1 MADRIVVS
9 PACSQPCPSCIACH
23 RDRPEATLDEAL
35 ALDTTP
41 DLTLGGGDATRWS
54 HLEELLARNAERPS
68 PQRIWIEAPAR
79 AFTDAVLE
87 RLAGLGAHGIRV
99 QIEGVGPHLLQRLGL
114 GDGERVIARA
124 EALGL
129 HTEARIC
136 ARPITFSMVV
146 PLARRLFPRR
156 VWLEIIRQDWGQ
168 PAVTMSPE
176 AIERTL
182 LAAPNLEFSAHRM
195 SNTGYLPPCALPRL
209 WRTRAAAW
217 RATHGRRETP
227 NDALPA
233 CERCALRESCQWND
247 PEALTDEARRAIEPL
262 TAVRERPRPDQT
274 PVPEVIVRLRR
285 DPEVVCVTPWT
296 TMEVVDPDGL
306 VRQCCSTW
314 TVGTRGNVHLSSLME
329 VWNGSGYQ
337 SARRIMSGSDV
348 GALCNP
354 VCSRLHDHKLEEKEF
369 RIQAGSE
376 PFVRNQLLLAEDIA
390 RRAEVVRGKPLYLAL
405 CPSTYCNYDCI
416 MCDLGHLPRRDLP
429 ESIWDELPALLPTL
443 KTLTLLGGEPLAN
456 PRTWE
461 FLREFD
467 TTRYP
472 DAALDLVT
480 NGSLLTEK
488 ALERI
493 QRCALGDIT
502 ISLNAGDA
510 DTYALVQSPTIS
522 FEAVLRNIDALIR
535 FRDTHPRWFGIT
547 LSFVVQAAS
556 IHTIV
561 PFAEIAR
568 ARNLRVRFMAVNPE
582 NHSSLNFY
590 RRPDEVARV
599 VEHLDRFIRWCEQAQ
614 PEWLAEA
621 RGVRQAVLEEA
632 ARCQSTD
639 RSGLLQIG
647 LNRFRPPPKNLGKVP
662 LSDEAKGKLGL
673 L

>member
-9 PACSQPCPSCIACH
+9 PACAKPCPSCIACH
-23 RDRPEATLDEAL
+23 RDRSAPTLDQAL
-35 ALDTTP
+35 ALDDSA
-41 DLTLGGGDATRWS
+41 DLALGGGDATSWP
-54 HLEELLARNAERPS
+54 HLDELLARNTERAS

-79 AFTDAVLE
+79 ALTDEVLE
-87 RLAGLGAHGIRV
+87 RLARLGAHGVRV
-99 QIEGVGPHLLQRLGL
+99 QIEGVGEHLLRRLGL
-114 GDGERVIARA
+114 GDGEQVIARA

-129 HTEARIC
+129 QTEARIC
-136 ARPITFSMVV
+136 ARPLTFPMVV

-176 AIERTL
+176 AVERTL
-182 LAAPNLEFSAHRM
+182 LAAPNVEFSAHRM

-209 WRTRAAAW
+209 WHMRAAAW
-217 RATHGRRETP
+217 RATHGRRDTP

-247 PEALTDEARRAIEPL
+247 PEALAEDVRRSIAPL

-274 PVPEVIVRLRR
+274 PVPEAIVRQRR
-285 DPEVVCVTPWT
+285 EPEVVCVTPWT

-314 TVGTRGNVHLSSLME
+314 TAGTRGNVHVSSLME
-329 VWNGSGYQ
+329 VWNGPGYQ

-354 VCSRLHDHKLEEKEF
+354 VCSRLHDRKLEEKTF

-376 PFVRNQLLLAEDIA
+376 PFVRNQLLIAEDIA
-390 RRAEVVRGKPLYLAL
+390 RRAETVRGKPLYLAL

-472 DAALDLVT
+472 DASLDLVT

-493 QRCALGDIT
+493 QRCALGDVT

-535 FRDTHPRWFGIT
+535 FRDARQGWFGIT
-547 LSFVVQAAS
+547 LSFVVQKAS
-556 IHTIV
+556 AHTII
-561 PFAEIAR
+561 PFAELAR

-582 NHSSLNFY
+582 NHVHLDFY
-590 RRPDEVARV
+590 RDPDEVARV
-599 VEHLDRFIRWCEQAQ
+599 IEHLDRLIAWCERVQ
-614 PEWLAEA
+614 PEWLTEA

-632 ARCQSTD
+632 VKRQATPRTQ
-639 RSGLLQIG
+639 LIQIG
-647 LNRFRPPPKNLGKVP
+647 FGARPPSKNLGKVA
-662 LSDEAKGKLGL
+662 LSTAAKSPVDVS
-673 L
+673 